1 MLSAKSLFD
10 LVKELNLQA
19 ISQAAERPVRLVLS
33 GDETLT
39 KLLQQR
45 LGPTPWVSIL
55 HDEAATHPGD
65 LRIHV
70 HHSADLK
77 PAVRPPLLTLTLG
90 GEFKYPLPD
99 QLAVPDLSEST
110 LQTQFAKALFKR
122 APDDLHLSLARHI
135 PLLRDAYSKLL
146 IETTATGN
154 AMYVGS
160 TALARSIPVLNIPL
174 NVADS
179 VVLTKNQLMMAYKLA
194 LAEGKEGKPLELIK
208 EILSVLG
215 GSYLFKETARGLVG
229 LIPGWGSVAK
239 LGVSYAGT
247 WVIGQ
252 AVHLWA
258 RQGHT
263 PTTKELNRFY
273 QQALARGQANSK
285 RLWGKLGSR
294 RRNRTKRALLKRQER
309 AKR

>member
-1 MLSAKSLFD
+1 MLSAKSMFD

-19 ISQAAERPVRLVLS
+19 INQAAERPVRLVLS
-33 GDETLT
+33 GESAFT
-39 KLLQQR
+39 KPLQQR
-45 LGPTPWVSIL
+45 LGAAPWVSIL
-55 HDEAATHPGD
+55 HDETATHPGD
-65 LRIHV
+65 LLIHV
-70 HHSADLK
+70 QHTTK
-77 PAVRPPLLTLTLG
+77 PQPITGKPLLIITVG
-90 GEFKYPLPD
+90 GEFRHPLPD
-99 QLAVPDLSEST
+99 QLAVADLSDTT
-110 LQTQFAKALFKR
+110 LSGQFAKALFKR

-160 TALARSIPVLNIPL
+160 TAIARSIPVLNIPL
-174 NVADS
+174 NIADS

-194 LAEGKEGKPLELIK
+194 LAEGKEGKPLELFK

-215 GSYLFKETARGLVG
+215 GGYIFKETARGLVG

-258 RQGHT
+258 RQGQT
-263 PTTKELNRFY
+263 PTTKELNTLY
-273 QQALARGQANSK
+273 KEALARGQTNSK
-285 RLWGKLGSR
+285 KLLGRL
-294 RRNRTKRALLKRQER
+294 NRKQKKRALSEQE
-309 AKR
+309 KQKNQ